1 MAERDNLIIRPDEYP
16 QTSDRR
22 SLEEIRQDIAERRE
36 SIAETVDEI
45 GDRFSKTLDWREYL
59 AEHPLVA
66 LGAAAGV
73 GLLLSGVFKR
83 RPTSTDRIMYALA
96 DGVEDITDRFR
107 HQLNQ
112 AGAKKT
118 GGIGFGRTAKA
129 AITATVTKS
138 VTDYLTAKVN
148 KSLQHR
154 YEKQVDKAAKQG
166 HDDNLFNVADRAQA
180 VQRSEELLDQG
191 RPAQVL
197 REDREDK
204 AREQSAK

>member
-1 MAERDNLIIRPDEYP
+1 MAERNNLIIRPDETT
-16 QTSDRR
+16 QASDRR

-45 GDRFSKTLDWREYL
+45 GDRFSKTLNWREYL
-59 AEHPLVA
+59 AEHPMVA

-83 RPTSTDRIMYALA
+83 RHTTSTDRIMYALA
-96 DGVEDITDRFR
+96 DSVEDVTDRFR
-107 HQLNQ
+107 HQLEQ

-118 GGIGFGRTAKA
+118 GTGVGLGRTAKA
-129 AITATVTKS
+129 AITATVTKT

-148 KSLQHR
+148 QSLQHR

-166 HDDNLFNVADRAQA
+166 HDENLFNAADRAEA
-180 VQRSEELLDQG
+180 VQRSEDLLEDG

-197 REDREDK
+197 REDK
-204 AREQSAK
+204 AREQGAS

>member
-1 MAERDNLIIRPDEYP
+1 MAERDNLIIRPDEHT

-59 AEHPLVA
+59 ADHPLVA

-73 GLLLSGVFKR
+73 GLLVSGIFKR
-83 RPTSTDRIMYALA
+83 RPTSSERIMYALA
-96 DGVEDITDRFR
+96 DGVEDVTDRFR

-118 GGIGFGRTAKA
+118 SSLGLGRTAKA
-129 AITATVTKS
+129 AVTATITKS

-148 KSLQHR
+148 QTLQHK

-166 HDDNLFNVADRAQA
+166 HDDNLFNVADRAEA
-180 VQRSEELLDQG
+180 VQRSEELLEAG

-197 REDREDK
+197 REDK
-204 AREQSAK
+204 AREQGAK